1 MATKKQTHATR
12 TKRKMADL
20 SGNARRQLYGLAR
33 ERGIAAR
40 SRREKWQL
48 IDAIRAR

>member
-1 MATKKQTHATR
+1 MATKKQTEAAR
-12 TKRKMADL
+12 TKDTMANL
-20 SGNARRQLYGLAR
+20 PENARRQLYGLAR